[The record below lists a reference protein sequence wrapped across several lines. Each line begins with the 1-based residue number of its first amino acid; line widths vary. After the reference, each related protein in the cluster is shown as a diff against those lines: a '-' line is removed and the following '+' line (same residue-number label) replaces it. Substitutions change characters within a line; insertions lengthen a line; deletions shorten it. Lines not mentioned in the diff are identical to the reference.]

1 MANHKLS
8 NYPVELGAGT
18 AAAPSLHFGDDT
30 TGFYRSAEN
39 EVAVSIEETNVL
51 TVSAGVVVASV
62 PVLSSSIIGVVT
74 TGEDA
79 NLGSTATG
87 DANTAAVNLQKANDG
102 GAATVDA
109 DNLGNIVF
117 NGTNGDGD
125 PVVAAQISAYQK
137 GAQDTECPGGLV
149 ISLSSDTDPLVQN
162 LAMESDK
169 IGFLGATPSTQIEI
183 TGNLATGASTADIL
197 GVVRQVVDLLEAFG
211 LALDSTTRD

>member
-1 MANHKLS
+1 MANHKLT
-8 NYPVELGAGT
+8 NHVVELGAGT
-18 AAAPSLHFGDDT
+18 EAEPALILGD
-30 TGFYRSAEN
+30 TGTGIYRPAEN
-39 EVAVSIEETNVL
+39 QVAVSIDGTQILLVQSDS
-51 TVSAGVVVASV
+51 VSSPAGVISNSFFGCLTEGA
-62 PVLSSSIIGVVT
+62 
-74 TGEDA
+74 DA
-79 NLGSTATG
+79 ILGAVATG
-87 DANTAAVNLQKANDG
+87 DADTAKFTLQKANDG

-125 PVVAAQISAYQK
+125 PVAAAQISVYQK

-162 LAMESDK
+162 LAMESDS

>member
-1 MANHKLS
+1 MANHKLT
-8 NYPVELGAGT
+8 NHVVELGAGT
-18 AAAPSLHFGDDT
+18 EAAPALILGD
-30 TGFYRSAEN
+30 TGTGIYRPAEN
-39 EVAVSIEETNVL
+39 KVAVSIDGTQTLIVQSDA
-51 TVSAGVVVASV
+51 VSSPAGIVSNA
-62 PVLSSSIIGVVT
+62 LLGCLT
-74 TGEDA
+74 TGASAVIAATGVGDA
-79 NLGSTATG
+79 ETATFI
-87 DANTAAVNLQKANDG
+87 LQKANDEN
-102 GAATVDA
+102 AATVDA

-162 LAMESDK
+162 LAMESNS
-169 IGFLGATPSTQIEI
+169 IGFLGATPSAKIEI

-197 GVVRQVVDLLEAFG
+197 GVLRHVVDLLEAFG